1 MRKYQ
6 YQIYYHTSRGRY
18 FIKIRYFLGLV
29 FWLTLRDKYSS
40 NIETFLDKDKAIER
54 AEDYL
59 RYLYLKRKN
68 SRVLKVTG
76 RIDITSRLK
85 SVRDDNEKRIL
96 KCQEDN
102 RIWYQIW
109 ITQLDMNC
117 IERYFDGYGEVKR
130 WWLRNIMFSFMR
142 RKVVRFEEFLGKIGL
157 RI

>member
-1 MRKYQ
+1 MRSIRFTTIQ
-6 YQIYYHTSRGRY
+6 AEEGTSLRLGT
-18 FIKIRYFLGLV
+18 FLGLV

-85 SVRDDNEKRIL
+85 SVR
-96 KCQEDN
+96 ED
-102 RIWYQIW
+102 Y
-109 ITQLDMNC
+109 
-117 IERYFDGYGEVKR
+117 
-130 WWLRNIMFSFMR
+130 
-142 RKVVRFEEFLGKIGL
+142 
-157 RI
+157 